1 MFDEFL
7 TEYGKKL
14 TKKEFYDEMMEEWKK
29 NDKEIYEKY
38 IKPLKKEE
46 KKK

>member
-14 TKKEFYDEMMEEWKK
+14 TEKELYDEMMEEWKK
-29 NDKEIYEKY
+29 NDEEIYEKY